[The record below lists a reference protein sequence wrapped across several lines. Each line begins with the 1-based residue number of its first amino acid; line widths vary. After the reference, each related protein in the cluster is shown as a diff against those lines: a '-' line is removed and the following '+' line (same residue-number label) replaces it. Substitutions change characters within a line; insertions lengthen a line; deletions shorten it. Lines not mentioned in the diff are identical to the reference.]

1 MFVTMAV
8 AGAISVVKMI
18 VYTES
23 RERLFYLMRYLR
35 KVVMTG
41 VVDQYQID
49 RAQKRCVVRLSI
61 PAFISLI
68 MMCAGVYA

>member
-1 MFVTMAV
+1 
-8 AGAISVVKMI
+8 
-18 VYTES
+18 
-23 RERLFYLMRYLR
+23 
-35 KVVMTG
+35 MTG

>member
-1 MFVTMAV
+1 
-8 AGAISVVKMI
+8 
-18 VYTES
+18 
-23 RERLFYLMRYLR
+23 MRYLR

>member
-1 MFVTMAV
+1 M
-8 AGAISVVKMI
+8 KMI